1 MRKNGSRLISIQQYK
16 ATDLFLFALIL
27 IVFEVLNFFAVT
39 KWFVGAAFF
48 TFSLAIPICVVVMMR
63 WGWISIIYAV
73 CDGLFYCLML
83 CIQYNQSGNIFE
95 WFRWI
100 QYGIG
105 GAFIALTMVYFHFVG
120 KERIR
125 QSWWLSALSVVI
137 AWISVMLGRSIMY
150 SACTGENFVGVLLSI
165 LSTDVLSMVIG
176 VVVIL
181 VLRKLDGMFEDQKLY
196 LARLDKEKRDKMQ
209 RDTFGDGPV
218 EINEELLSA
227 FNDNN
232 DLY

>member
-1 MRKNGSRLISIQQYK
+1 
-16 ATDLFLFALIL
+16 
-27 IVFEVLNFFAVT
+27 
-39 KWFVGAAFF
+39 
-48 TFSLAIPICVVVMMR
+48 
-63 WGWISIIYAV
+63 
-73 CDGLFYCLML
+73 
-83 CIQYNQSGNIFE
+83 
-95 WFRWI
+95 
-100 QYGIG
+100 
-105 GAFIALTMVYFHFVG
+105 
-120 KERIR
+120 
-125 QSWWLSALSVVI
+125 
-137 AWISVMLGRSIMY
+137 MY

-165 LSTDVLSMVIG
+165 LSTDFLSMVIG